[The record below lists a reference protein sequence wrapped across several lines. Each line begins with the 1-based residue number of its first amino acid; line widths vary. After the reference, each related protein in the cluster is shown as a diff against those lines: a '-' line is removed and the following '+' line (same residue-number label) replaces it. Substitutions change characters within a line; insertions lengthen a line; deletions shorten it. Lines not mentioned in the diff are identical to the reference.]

1 MKCHVIRLNDRQ
13 LPISIGNKAKNLRW
27 LQDKGF
33 RIPKTFVCIW
43 EAYQSYLQD
52 DTQIVEQLVAEL
64 EEIIDPQKTYVVR
77 SSANIEDDL
86 ECSFAGQFRSVL
98 NLRGVKDILQG
109 IWSIWATTKSVKVES
124 YLNGVQGEG
133 KNIKMGVIIQEM
145 VPPFISGVAFSKNPI
160 TTFDEV
166 VIEAVQGCGELL
178 VQDGITPMRWVNKW
192 GTWIEKPENSD
203 EVPAYIEDV
212 VRQVTLISRK
222 FGSDVDLEWVY
233 DGQDIY
239 WLQVREI
246 TSIANTQF
254 FSNKIS
260 KEQLPGLIK
269 PLVWSVNVPV
279 TNGQWVKLL
288 TEIIGENDLDPNSL
302 ARAFYYQAYFDMGT
316 FGEIFNLLG
325 LPRESLEMMMG
336 MIPPGSGKPPIK
348 PSMTTFRLLP
358 RLIKFLIDK
367 WTIGD
372 RIEDAIPNLRAQHLD
387 FAEIPLDHPDET
399 VLIEQLDRFYKL
411 QEQTTYFN
419 IVVPLL
425 MQAYNGILKSR
436 LKSIGVDYQRFDLTE
451 GMSEMVAFDPNCKF
465 AALNQQWQ
473 QIDEQTQ
480 EKILNQ
486 GYENLAEDPDLEAFR
501 KAVDEVLTQFGHLSD
516 SGNDFSYT
524 RWCENPDL
532 ILHLVAKFEK
542 PETRDD
548 EKIRPS
554 DLVLKG
560 LKGRLTKIILDRA
573 RKFRLYREDI
583 SSMYIHGVST
593 FRKFYLALGDCLVAR
608 GLLASRE
615 DIFYLYDPEIRAF
628 IHGETDGS
636 EFNSLVK
643 MRDQEMENSRNLIL
657 PEVIFGNAPP
667 IMTAESREILRGTPT
682 SRGYYTGPIKV
693 VRGIRDFDKLVEG
706 DVLVVPYSDV
716 SWTPLFAKVCAVIS
730 ESGGILSHCSIVA
743 REYNIPAVVS
753 VSGALLLKDHTMV
766 TVDGYAG
773 KVLVHEPEPE

>member
-1 MKCHVIRLNDRQ
+1 MKRHIVRLNDRK

-33 RIPKTFVCIW
+33 RIPTTFVCIW
-43 EAYQSYLQD
+43 EAYQFYLQD
-52 DTQIVEQLVAEL
+52 DTQIVEQLIAEL
-64 EEIIDPQKTYVVR
+64 EEIIDPHTTYVVR

-86 ECSFAGQFRSVL
+86 ERSFAGQFRSVL
-98 NLRGVKDILQG
+98 NLKGVKDILQG
-109 IWSIWATTKSVKVES
+109 IWSIWATTDSVKVES

-145 VPPFISGVAFSKNPI
+145 VPPLISGVAFSKNPI

-166 VIEAVQGCGELL
+166 VIEAVRGSGELL

-192 GTWIEKPENSD
+192 GAWIEKPENDS
-203 EVPAYIEDV
+203 EVPAYIEEV
-212 VRQVTLISRK
+212 VRQTSLISQK
-222 FGSDVDLEWVY
+222 FGGDVDLEWVF
-233 DGQDIY
+233 DGQNLY
-239 WLQVREI
+239 WLQLREI

-269 PLVWSVNVPV
+269 PLVWSVNVPI

-316 FGEIFNLLG
+316 FGQIFNLLG

-336 MIPPGSGKPPIK
+336 MVPPGSGKPPIK

-367 WTIGD
+367 WTIGK
-372 RIEDAIPNLRAQHLD
+372 RIEEAIPRLRAQHLD
-387 FAEIPLDHPDET
+387 FAGASL
-399 VLIEQLDRFYKL
+399 VQLDESDLLEKLDCFYKL

-451 GMSEMVAFDPNCKF
+451 GMSEIETFDPNHKF
-465 AALNQQWQ
+465 VALNRHWQ
-473 QIDEQTQ
+473 QIDEETQ
-480 EKILNQ
+480 EKILEQ
-486 GYENLAEDPDLEAFR
+486 GYNYLAENPDLETFCY
-501 KAVDEVLTQFGHLSD
+501 AVDEVLSQFGHLSD
-516 SGNDFSYT
+516 SGNDFSYA

-532 ILHLVAKFEK
+532 ILRLVAKFEI

-548 EKIRPS
+548 GKIRPG
-554 DLVLKG
+554 DLALKG
-560 LKGRLTKIILDRA
+560 LKGYLTKIFLRRA

-593 FRKFYLALGDCLVAR
+593 FRKFYLALGDCFVAR
-608 GLLASRE
+608 GLLASRQH
-615 DIFYLYDPEIRAF
+615 IFYLYDAEIRAF
-628 IHGETDGS
+628 IHGNTDGS
-636 EFNSLVK
+636 EFDSLVK
-643 MRDQEMENSRNLIL
+643 MRHQEMENSGNLIL
-657 PEVIFGNAPP
+657 PEVIFGDAPP

-716 SWTPLFAKVCAVIS
+716 SWTPLFAKVGAVIS

-753 VSGALLLKDHTMV
+753 VSGALHLKDHIRV

-773 KVLVHEPEPE
+773 KVLIHETEHE